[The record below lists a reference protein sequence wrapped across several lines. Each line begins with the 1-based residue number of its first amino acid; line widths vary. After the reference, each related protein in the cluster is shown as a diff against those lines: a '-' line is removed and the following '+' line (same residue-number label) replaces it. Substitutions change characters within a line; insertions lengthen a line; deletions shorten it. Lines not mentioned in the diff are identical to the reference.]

1 MNPDHGRFRYVLTRP
16 CLDRGALTLL
26 RYLEPAFPKD
36 GTVVFVAD
44 AGQEIEGRVDPVAGR
59 ITGLGDYLA
68 RQHLNV
74 NDTLVITSLGE
85 RRYQLEALP
94 RSRAEGA
101 PDVRSARSPL
111 PPLPQRVVVE
121 ENQYVR
127 EVREVRVAPY
137 PRGLVARP
145 AERAPETPAPAPAA
159 QAPAPVEPAR
169 PSFAPA
175 RPEPLPAASLEAAAS
190 AFARLGYR
198 VERLPDGAL
207 RLGAELGR
215 RAYAVR
221 LTSADAPLEPAQLTG
236 LAEAARASRARHAA
250 IIAPEKITAKLE
262 RPAESARVALV
273 TREALEGLLE
283 VARLAPIGPL
293 ELEGYWNAGSI
304 SPDSVESLRAGADEQ
319 VAARGAFSF
328 VTLSLARFEP
338 HSVVS
343 AKDVGSGVGGAG
355 IGQAAVAEVLET
367 LSRAPFMLLASMGGG
382 EYYLRQPVATS
393 LAQLADYASSLR
405 ARLRPQAVG
414 ERVGAGLVPAERA

>member
-1 MNPDHGRFRYVLTRP
+1 MNPDPNGRFRYVLTRP

-26 RYLEPAFPKD
+26 RYLERAFPRD
-36 GTVVFVAD
+36 GTVTFVAD
-44 AGQEIEGRVDPVAGR
+44 AGQEIEGSVDPAGGR
-59 ITGLGDYLA
+59 VTGLGDYFA

-74 NDTLVITSLGE
+74 NDTLVITRLGD
-85 RRYQLEALP
+85 RRYQLEALHRARP
-94 RSRAEGA
+94 SAEGA
-101 PDVRSARSPL
+101 AASARAPL

-121 ENQYVR
+121 ESPYVR

-145 AERAPETPAPAPAA
+145 AEPPAAAPSPAARAERAPESPRPAA
-159 QAPAPVEPAR
+159 APP
-169 PSFAPA
+169 
-175 RPEPLPAASLEAAAS
+175 RPEPLPAAPLEAAAA

-207 RLGAELGR
+207 RLNAELGR
-215 RAYAVR
+215 RAYTVR
-221 LTSADAPLEPAQLTG
+221 LTGADAPLEAPALAG
-236 LAEAARASRARHAA
+236 LAEAARAARARHAA
-250 IIAPEKITAKLE
+250 VVAPAKIVAKLE
-262 RPAESARVALV
+262 RPAEAARVALV
-273 TREALEGLLE
+273 TLEALEGLLE
-283 VARLAPIGPL
+283 VARLAPVGPL
-293 ELEGYWNAGSI
+293 ELEGYWNAGAI
-304 SPDSVESLRAGADEQ
+304 SPESVESLRAAADEQ

-382 EYYLRQPVATS
+382 EYYLRQPVPAS

-405 ARLRPQAVG
+405 ARLRPPAAG
-414 ERVGAGLVPAERA
+414 ERVSATTG